1 METIE
6 SNKID
11 IIFYLQI
18 MCSQINHNHGMK
30 EAIKVDD
37 DHNMARIMSHKSD
50 CIEYND
56 DKCFSYGLCL
66 LSNVAVAAIN
76 NTNIK
81 KGKDRTSLN
90 INNSSSNNNN
100 NNNNNNKNTKD
111 SISDGWD
118 VFRFQISEEKRTN
131 KVFNSAEEF
140 LYHWLVELKRCK
152 ENSRLRPIFINVK
165 KFKWNNKSQTLDVF
179 RAEASARYKQ
189 LTYTQK
195 ALYRAIAKEYFRKK
209 KSG

>member
-1 METIE
+1 M
-6 SNKID
+6 
-11 IIFYLQI
+11 
-18 MCSQINHNHGMK
+18 SQ
-30 EAIKVDD
+30 
-37 DHNMARIMSHKSD
+37 SD

-56 DKCFSYGLCL
+56 DKCFSNDGLYL
-66 LSNVAVAAIN
+66 LSNVAVEVIN

-81 KGKDRTSLN
+81 KEKDRTSLT
-90 INNSSSNNNN
+90 INSSSSSNNNN
-100 NNNNNNKNTKD
+100 KNYKNNNENTKD

-118 VFRFQISEEKRTN
+118 VFRFQISEEKRLET
-131 KVFNSAEEF
+131 KFNNAEEF
-140 LYHWLVELKRCK
+140 LHHWLVELKRCK

-165 KFKWNNKSQTLDVF
+165 KFKWNNKSQTLDDF

>member
-1 METIE
+1 
-6 SNKID
+6 
-11 IIFYLQI
+11 
-18 MCSQINHNHGMK
+18 
-30 EAIKVDD
+30 
-37 DHNMARIMSHKSD
+37 MSHKSD

-56 DKCFSYGLCL
+56 DKCFCNDGLYL
-66 LSNVAVAAIN
+66 LSNVAVDVIN

-81 KGKDRTSLN
+81 KEKDRTSLT
-90 INNSSSNNNN
+90 INNN

-118 VFRFQISEEKRTN
+118 VFRFQISEEHRLNTT
-131 KVFNSAEEF
+131 FNNAEEF

-152 ENSRLRPIFINVK
+152 ENSRLRPLFMNVK
-165 KFKWNNKSQTLDVF
+165 KFKWNNKSQTLDDF
-179 RAEASARYKQ
+179 RTEASARYKQ
-189 LTYTQK
+189 LTYTQR

>member
-1 METIE
+1 M
-6 SNKID
+6 SS
-11 IIFYLQI
+11 L
-18 MCSQINHNHGMK
+18 INGLK
-30 EAIKVDD
+30 KAIKVDD

-56 DKCFSYGLCL
+56 DKCFSNDGLYL

-81 KGKDRTSLN
+81 KEKDRTSLT
-90 INNSSSNNNN
+90 INNSS

-118 VFRFQISEEKRTN
+118 VFRFQISEEHRLKTT
-131 KVFNSAEEF
+131 FNNAEEF

-152 ENSRLRPIFINVK
+152 ENSRLRPLFMNVK
-165 KFKWNNKSQTLDVF
+165 KFKWNNKSQTLDDF
-179 RAEASARYKQ
+179 RTEASARYKQ

>member
-1 METIE
+1 
-6 SNKID
+6 
-11 IIFYLQI
+11 
-18 MCSQINHNHGMK
+18 
-30 EAIKVDD
+30 
-37 DHNMARIMSHKSD
+37 MSHKSD

-56 DKCFSYGLCL
+56 DKCFSNDGLYL
-66 LSNVAVAAIN
+66 LSNVAVEEIN

-81 KGKDRTSLN
+81 KEKDRTSLT
-90 INNSSSNNNN
+90 I
-100 NNNNNNKNTKD
+100 NNNNNKNMKE
-111 SISDGWD
+111 SFSDGWD
-118 VFRFQISEEKRTN
+118 VFRFQISEEHRLKTT
-131 KVFNSAEEF
+131 FNNAEEF

-165 KFKWNNKSQTLDVF
+165 KFKWNNKSQTLDDF

>member
-1 METIE
+1 
-6 SNKID
+6 
-11 IIFYLQI
+11 
-18 MCSQINHNHGMK
+18 
-30 EAIKVDD
+30 
-37 DHNMARIMSHKSD
+37 MARIMSNKSD

-56 DKCFSYGLCL
+56 DKCFSNDGLYL

-76 NTNIK
+76 NTSIK
-81 KGKDRTSLN
+81 KEKDRTSL
-90 INNSSSNNNN
+90 IN

-165 KFKWNNKSQTLDVF
+165 KFKWNNKSQTLDDF
-179 RAEASARYKQ
+179 RTEASARYKQ

>member
-1 METIE
+1 
-6 SNKID
+6 
-11 IIFYLQI
+11 
-18 MCSQINHNHGMK
+18 
-30 EAIKVDD
+30 
-37 DHNMARIMSHKSD
+37 MARIMSQSD

-56 DKCFSYGLCL
+56 DKCFSNDGLYL
-66 LSNVAVAAIN
+66 LSNVAVDVIN

-81 KGKDRTSLN
+81 KEKDRTST
-90 INNSSSNNNN
+90 INNNNN

-118 VFRFQISEEKRTN
+118 VFRFQISEEHRLKTT
-131 KVFNSAEEF
+131 FNNAEEF
-140 LYHWLVELKRCK
+140 LYHWLVELKGCK
-152 ENSRLRPIFINVK
+152 ENSRLRPLFMNVK
-165 KFKWNNKSQTLDVF
+165 KFKWNNKSQTLDDF
-179 RAEASARYKQ
+179 RTEASARYKQ

>member
-1 METIE
+1 
-6 SNKID
+6 
-11 IIFYLQI
+11 
-18 MCSQINHNHGMK
+18 
-30 EAIKVDD
+30 
-37 DHNMARIMSHKSD
+37 MSHKSD

-56 DKCFSYGLCL
+56 DKCFNNDGLYL
-66 LSNVAVAAIN
+66 LSNVAVDVIN

-81 KGKDRTSLN
+81 KEKDRTST
-90 INNSSSNNNN
+90 INNNNIINNNN
-100 NNNNNNKNTKD
+100 NNNKKNTKD

-118 VFRFQISEEKRTN
+118 VFRFQISEEHRLKTT
-131 KVFNSAEEF
+131 FNNAEEF
-140 LYHWLVELKRCK
+140 LYHWLVELKGCK

-165 KFKWNNKSQTLDVF
+165 KFKWNNKSQTLDDF